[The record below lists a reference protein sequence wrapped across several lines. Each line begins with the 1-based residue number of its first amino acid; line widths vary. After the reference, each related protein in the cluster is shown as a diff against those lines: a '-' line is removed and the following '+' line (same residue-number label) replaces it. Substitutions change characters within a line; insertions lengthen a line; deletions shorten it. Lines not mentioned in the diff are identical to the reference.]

1 MSTITD
7 TNDFRDFSDIISTSQ
22 PLNLHRDSEERLP
35 ATQGNALCSTCCRT
49 FKTTRGL
56 NQHRRNCQQNWKN
69 VTKQTN
75 TVLTSS
81 EISDNPIL
89 NQEVNEVEQPETF
102 FVKIERLYEELVYWK
117 RNLFE
122 IPTGNAGKEF
132 INELTS
138 YVNQWCSNAP
148 DRAVAI
154 KIVMILPQLM
164 LQRTSLKAKSSE
176 NKHNLERRLELWKNN
191 EIDELIDECKTIQ
204 QRISQKKSSV
214 GNNESISKRFANY
227 MLKGNVNAALRLL
240 NEDFNTGVMP
250 LTEETMQCLQSKHP
264 TAQLMFHD
272 VLLEDPIRKI
282 NQIIF
287 NEIDAELIA
296 RSALRTKGAAGPS
309 GLDAD
314 QWKRILSTRLFG
326 SSSTDLCKA
335 ISRMAIQLCTTVMD
349 DPDSIS
355 SLLACRLIPLNK
367 NPGVRPIG
375 IGEVLRRI
383 IGKSV
388 MIIFKPEVQS
398 AAGYIQLCAGQEAGC
413 ETAVH
418 AAHDIF
424 DEEDSHGVIQI
435 DASNAF
441 NNLNR
446 NVLLHNIKILS
457 PEISK
462 FVINCYSKPSRLFI
476 TGGKELTSSE
486 GTTQGDP
493 ISMAIYAIGIIPLMT
508 MVMGS
513 MSACIKQIAFADDL
527 TGIGTIEKLK
537 EWWDLIIEH
546 GPYIGYYV
554 NAQKSWLICKQQHLE
569 HAKQIFADSPMYH
582 NRRPKT
588 SWCCHWIS

>member
-1 MSTITD
+1 MEQESSSMSTITD
-7 TNDFRDFSDIISTSQ
+7 TNNFRDFSDIISTSQ

-164 LQRTSLKAKSSE
+164 LPRTSLKAKSSE

-191 EIDELIDECKTIQ
+191 EIDELIYECKTIQ

-250 LTEETMQCLQSKHP
+250 LTEETMQCL
-264 TAQLMFHD
+264 
-272 VLLEDPIRKI
+272 
-282 NQIIF
+282 
-287 NEIDAELIA
+287 
-296 RSALRTKGAAGPS
+296 
-309 GLDAD
+309 
-314 QWKRILSTRLFG
+314 
-326 SSSTDLCKA
+326 
-335 ISRMAIQLCTTVMD
+335 
-349 DPDSIS
+349 
-355 SLLACRLIPLNK
+355 
-367 NPGVRPIG
+367 
-375 IGEVLRRI
+375 
-383 IGKSV
+383 
-388 MIIFKPEVQS
+388 
-398 AAGYIQLCAGQEAGC
+398 
-413 ETAVH
+413 
-418 AAHDIF
+418 
-424 DEEDSHGVIQI
+424 
-435 DASNAF
+435 
-441 NNLNR
+441 
-446 NVLLHNIKILS
+446 
-457 PEISK
+457 
-462 FVINCYSKPSRLFI
+462 
-476 TGGKELTSSE
+476 
-486 GTTQGDP
+486 
-493 ISMAIYAIGIIPLMT
+493 
-508 MVMGS
+508 
-513 MSACIKQIAFADDL
+513 
-527 TGIGTIEKLK
+527 
-537 EWWDLIIEH
+537 
-546 GPYIGYYV
+546 
-554 NAQKSWLICKQQHLE
+554 
-569 HAKQIFADSPMYH
+569 
-582 NRRPKT
+582 
-588 SWCCHWIS
+588 